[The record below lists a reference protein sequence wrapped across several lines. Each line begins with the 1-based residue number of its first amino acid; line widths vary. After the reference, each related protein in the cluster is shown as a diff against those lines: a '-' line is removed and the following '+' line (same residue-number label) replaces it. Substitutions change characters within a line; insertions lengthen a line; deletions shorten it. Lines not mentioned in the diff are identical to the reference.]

1 MRLKETVFNTDCEN
15 YVSNVREKML
25 SPEGGNSVDGSDV
38 GTHLRLIVGV
48 YVAWL
53 NVGKNAEQNENK
65 LWTYCNKNGSLQSL
79 NMAKI
84 RD

>member
-1 MRLKETVFNTDCEN
+1 
-15 YVSNVREKML
+15 ML

-38 GTHLRLIVGV
+38 GTELSLIVGA

-53 NVGKNAEQNENK
+53 NVDKNAEQNEHK
-65 LWTYCNKNGSLQSL
+65 LWTYCNKNGSLKSL
-79 NMAKI
+79 NMAKS